1 MKSYKPI
8 KQFEGY
14 SENPFIEAMLE
25 SVTPVKKVQWMKPA
39 NDKEVQLIVSQ
50 KSGELQGHSAFL
62 RYIEVDEDKF
72 AKIYLS
78 QFASLFDLPKTSIR
92 VFGYVLSVVKP
103 NQDQLIFDME
113 DCKKYTEYKT
123 EKSVLEGLVGLIE
136 NGIIAR
142 SNKHYKYFI
151 NPLVVFNGNRVTF
164 AKTYIK
170 KRKGINENQLEIGF
184 TDSLRE

>member
-1 MKSYKPI
+1 MKAYKPI
-8 KQFEGY
+8 KQYEGFT
-14 SENPFIEAMLE
+14 ENPFIEIMLE
-25 SVTPVKKVQWMKPA
+25 SVTPVKKVQWMKPT

-50 KSGELQGHSAFL
+50 SGELQGHSAFL

-72 AKIYLS
+72 AKVYLS

-92 VFGYVLSVVKP
+92 VFGYIITTVKP
-103 NQDQLIFDME
+103 NQDQFIFDMDE
-113 DCKKYTEYKT
+113 CKKYTEYKT
-123 EKSVLEGLVGLIE
+123 DKSVLEGLVGLIE

-164 AKTYIK
+164 AKTYVK
-170 KRKGINENQLEIGF
+170 KRKEISENQLQICID
-184 TDSLRE
+184 DSLRE